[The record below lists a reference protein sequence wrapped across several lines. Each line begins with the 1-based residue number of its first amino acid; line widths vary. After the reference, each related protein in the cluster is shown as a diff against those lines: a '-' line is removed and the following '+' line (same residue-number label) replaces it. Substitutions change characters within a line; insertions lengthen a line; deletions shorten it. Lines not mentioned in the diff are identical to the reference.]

1 MRVKVPCATCANV
14 ADPKK
19 YQFRIFDG
27 ELDDVGYVHV
37 ACDKGHKS
45 IVVYDSRRYEVLLE
59 SATSALLAGYANE
72 AISTFSTALERC
84 YEFYIRVVLRSR
96 GIAPGEID
104 KSWKEV
110 AAQSERQF
118 GAFHFLRLLE
128 HGKPLNL
135 NAKIATTRNS
145 VVHRGKIATTEDA
158 LEFGGLVY
166 ARIKEIEDSLSKN
179 KKDVEAEQKHEVES
193 QKQQVPE
200 GVEYVV
206 MNAFSVKV
214 DPETDEVV
222 GLPDTFQEYLAGVQR
237 GKETGWIA

>member
-1 MRVKVPCATCANV
+1 MKL
-14 ADPKK
+14 
-19 YQFRIFDG
+19 FDG

-37 ACDKGHKS
+37 SCDKGHQS
-45 IVVYDSRRYEVLLE
+45 IVVYDSRRYEVLLQ
-59 SATSALLAGYANE
+59 SASSALLEGYANE

-96 GIAPGEID
+96 RIAPEQIE

-128 HGKPLNL
+128 HGEPLKL
-135 NAKIATTRNS
+135 NPNIAKTRNS
-145 VVHRGKIATTEDA
+145 VVHRGKIATTDDA
-158 LEFGGLVY
+158 SKFGELVY
-166 ARIKEIEDSLSKN
+166 TRIKDIEDSLNKN
-179 KKDVEAEQKHEVES
+179 ENDMEAEQKHEVAS

-206 MNAFSVKV
+206 LKAFSVKV
-214 DPETDEVV
+214 DPATNEVV
-222 GLPDTFQEYLAGVQR
+222 GFPDTFQEYLASVQR
-237 GKETGWIA
+237 GKETGWSA